1 MLRKLV
7 IVAPHE
13 GLDICHPKW
22 QLQILHNQ
30 RKVASWV
37 SFLITFLLLAVACHY
52 PFSPMVNT

>member
-7 IVAPHE
+7 IVALHE
-13 GLDICHPKW
+13 GLDIYHPKW

-37 SFLITFLLLAVACHY
+37 SFLITFLPQATACHY
-52 PFSPMVNT
+52 LFSPMVNT